1 MLQIDLRPRENIAV
15 ITPDGPIS
23 ADDIKRITGDIDT
36 YINDTDRVPNLVIH
50 ARKLPWWSDFK
61 AVQEHLGFVRNH
73 HHLVRKVAIVSDS
86 KLLWLARTL
95 VDHFVGAKLR
105 RFNEDALDDAIGWAQ
120 MEEDHPGAIIEIE
133 GLPADVIGIELK
145 GLITSQD
152 YTDTLVPLV
161 ETRAKAHDKLKL
173 LCVLGPYFDGYSAGA
188 MWDDLR
194 FGFGHLTSFSRIALV
209 TDHDWIRN
217 SAKFFGVMMPADL
230 MVFDT
235 DDLDDAKGW
244 VRE

>member
-1 MLQIDLRPRENIAV
+1 MLHTEIRARENIAV

-23 ADDIKRITGDIDT
+23 DSDIKALTAEIDS
-36 YINDTDRVPNLVIH
+36 YINKSDLVPNLVIH
-50 ARKLPWWSDFK
+50 AKPVPYWTGFK
-61 AVQEHLGFVRNH
+61 ALQAHLGFVRNH
-73 HHLVRKVAIVSDS
+73 HELVRKVAIVSDS
-86 KLLWLARTL
+86 KLLWLARVL
-95 VDHFVGAKLR
+95 VNHFVGARVR

-120 MEEDHPGAIIEIE
+120 MEEDHPGAITEIA
-133 GLPADVIGIELK
+133 GLPADVIGVEIS

-161 ETRAKAHDKLKL
+161 TARAKAHDKLKL

-194 FGFGHLTSFSRIALV
+194 FGFSHLTTFSKIALV

-217 SAKFFGVMMPADL
+217 GAKFFGVMMPSDL
-230 MVFDT
+230 MVFGT
-235 DDLDDAKGW
+235 DDLDDAKAW